1 MISNEL
7 FFYILLCCAIN
18 QPKISFPYMT
28 IDYLPS
34 LIFME
39 METSFR
45 NSTFANFCSK
55 LLNEKKSFKMK

>member
-28 IDYLPS
+28 TSPS

-39 METSFR
+39 MASSFR
-45 NSTFANFCSK
+45 NSTFGNMCSK